1 MPMPAGP
8 LHANDDAMSKN
19 TIKVRKAGDGKIR
32 QLVQVGANSFYADEA
47 EPVGEGQGP
56 DPHDLLDSA
65 LAVCTAMT
73 VTLVAQ
79 RKQWPLQDVRVE
91 ITHEETD
98 TDYKLTR
105 KVELVGP
112 LTEEQ
117 RQYLLGIANK
127 CPIHRA
133 LHKKF
138 GIDTSLA

>member
-1 MPMPAGP
+1 
-8 LHANDDAMSKN
+8 MSKDA
-19 TIKVRKAGDGKIR
+19 IRVRKAGEGKIR
-32 QLVQVGANSFYADEA
+32 QLLQVGANSYYADEA
-47 EPVGEGQGP
+47 EPVGDGQGP

-65 LAVCTAMT
+65 LGACTAMT

-91 ITHEETD
+91 VTHEETD

-127 CPIHRA
+127 CPIHKA

-138 GIDTSLA
+138 AIETALQGPLPA

>member
-1 MPMPAGP
+1 
-8 LHANDDAMSKN
+8 MSKN
-19 TIKVRKAGDGKIR
+19 AIKVRKAGEGRIR
-32 QLVQVGANSFYADEA
+32 QLVQVGANTFYADEA
-47 EPVGEGQGP
+47 EPVGEDQGP

-65 LAVCTAMT
+65 LGVCTAMT

-98 TDYKLTR
+98 TDYRLSR
-105 KVELVGP
+105 KVELIGA

-127 CPIHRA
+127 CPIHKA

-138 GIDTSLA
+138 EIATELAGG